1 MTRTVAAIVLAAL
14 WLGAAL
20 LAVTVVAPGAFA
32 VLPTRA
38 LAGDMVGRVLP
49 VLFAGAMAV
58 PLLVLAVAPS
68 ARRSGLAR
76 VSALASALAAAAALW
91 VVDPR
96 IAAVRAAAVVPID
109 QLAPTDPRRAM
120 FGVLHAGSV
129 ALLGLA
135 MVAVALL
142 LLLLARAAGASGGP
156 QSGED
161 R

>member
-1 MTRTVAAIVLAAL
+1 MTRTLAALVLAAL

-49 VLFAGAMAV
+49 VLFAGAIAV
-58 PLLVLAVAPS
+58 PALVLLIAPA

-76 VSALASALAAAAALW
+76 FSAVVSAAAAAAALW

-96 IAAVRAAAVVPID
+96 IAALRAAAVVPID
-109 QLAPTDPRRAM
+109 QLAPADPRRAM

-135 MVAVALL
+135 MIAVAVL
-142 LLLLARAAGASGGP
+142 LLLLARDVAPPGAPKVPES
-156 QSGED
+156 

>member
-1 MTRTVAAIVLAAL
+1 MTRTIAALVLAAL
-14 WLGAAL
+14 WIGAAL

-49 VLFAGAMAV
+49 VLFAGAIVV
-58 PLLVLAVAPS
+58 PALVLVIAPA
-68 ARRSGLAR
+68 ARQSGLAR
-76 VSALASALAAAAALW
+76 ISALVSAAAAAAALW

-96 IAAVRAAAVVPID
+96 IAALRAAVVVPID
-109 QLAPTDPRRAM
+109 QLAPSDPRRAM

-142 LLLLARAAGASGGP
+142 LLVLARAAARGAPSLR
-156 QSGED
+156 EN

>member
-1 MTRTVAAIVLAAL
+1 MTRTIAALVLAAL
-14 WLGAAL
+14 WIGAAL

-49 VLFAGAMAV
+49 VLFAGAIVV
-58 PLLVLAVAPS
+58 PALVLVIAPA
-68 ARRSGLAR
+68 ARQSGLAR
-76 VSALASALAAAAALW
+76 ISALVSAAAAAAALW

-96 IAAVRAAAVVPID
+96 IAALRAAVVVPID
-109 QLAPTDPRRAM
+109 QLAPSDPRRAM

-142 LLLLARAAGASGGP
+142 LLVLARAAARGAPS
-156 QSGED
+156 SREN